1 MGLPSI
7 VVKFKTQASSLI
19 RRSQR
24 GTVAI
29 ILKDTTA
36 TGGHVIYRKED
47 IPTGIGAANKKYIE
61 RSMIGNIDEPTK
73 LIVYIL
79 STDAE
84 NYTDALHYLETA
96 KFDYL
101 VGDPEIT
108 EALCSD
114 VVDWIKDERDKGH
127 NVKAVLPNTAADC
140 EAVVNFTADEIKV
153 GMDTYTTAQYC
164 SRIAGLIVGTPLT
177 QSITYVV
184 LPEITEVKGFTK
196 TELDTKIDNGE
207 LVLFSDGEK
216 VKIGRGV
223 TSLKTIQAN
232 QTEALKKIKAV
243 ETMDMIQSDIISTCE
258 ESYIGK
264 LANSYDNKCI
274 IISAID
280 GYLTALETEGI
291 LEARQSFVGI
301 DLEEQ
306 RAYLLTKGVDVNVM
320 SERELKEYNNDD
332 KVFLEASIRLLDAI
346 EDIRL
351 NIII

>member
-7 VVKFKTQASSLI
+7 VVKFKTQASTLI

-24 GTVAI
+24 GTIAI
-29 ILKDTTA
+29 ILKDTA
-36 TGGHVIYRKED
+36 ANGGHVIYRKED
-47 IPTGIGAANKKYIE
+47 IPAGIGAANKKYVE
-61 RSMIGNIDEPTK
+61 RAMIGNIDEPIK

-79 STDAE
+79 PSDAAD
-84 NYTDALHYLETA
+84 YADALHYLETA
-96 KFDYL
+96 KFDCL

-108 EALCSD
+108 EALCSA
-114 VVDWIKDERDKGH
+114 VAEWVKDERDKGH
-127 NVKAVLPNTAADC
+127 NVKAVLPNTAADY
-140 EAVVNFTADEIKV
+140 EAVVNFTADEIKA
-153 GMDTYTTAQYC
+153 GLDTYTTAQYC

-177 QSITYVV
+177 QSITYAV
-184 LPEITEVKGFTK
+184 LPEVTAVKGYTK

-223 TSLKTIQAN
+223 TSLKTIQPN

-243 ETMDMIQSDIISTCE
+243 ETIDMIQSDIISTCE

-264 LANSYDNKCI
+264 LANSYDNKCV

-280 GYLTALETEGI
+280 GYLAALETEGI
-291 LEARQSFVGI
+291 LEERQSSVGI

-306 RAYLLTKGVDVNVM
+306 RAYLLTKGVDVNVLT
-320 SERELKEYNNDD
+320 ERELKEYNTDD

-346 EDIRL
+346 EDINL